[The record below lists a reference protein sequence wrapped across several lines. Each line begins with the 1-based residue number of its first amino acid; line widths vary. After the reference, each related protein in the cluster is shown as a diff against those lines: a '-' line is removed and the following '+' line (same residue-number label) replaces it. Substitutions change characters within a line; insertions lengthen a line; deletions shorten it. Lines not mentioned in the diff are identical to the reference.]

1 MAFRQND
8 IRLHQTSLFNDYLA
22 LSDKK
27 KELLRES
34 WAEAF
39 RNDIIPN
46 INEDLFR
53 PLFDEEGSASR
64 PNSPINVLVGA
75 SILQVMYGFS
85 EKELMQNIAFDF
97 RFSYALCLDSMNE
110 DAFSDRTLRRFHK
123 RVADYCETTGI
134 DLIKQTMEDMSDEL
148 ASIMGIDQ
156 TKRRMDSFM
165 IDMTAKRMGRRELV
179 YEANKGLVQYLFFI
193 GDTEGI
199 MHLQHYTE
207 SEDHNRILYNVPEEY
222 VKYRDGALLNDAS
235 LLMQKCE
242 DTYRDEKAFA
252 VFARVIQEQTVLAED
267 GTRRFR
273 TKEDGGMSS
282 SMMQGIS
289 DPDATYRFKAG
300 ESHYGYIAN
309 IEESVGAESSLI
321 TGYAFEPNNVSDQ
334 QMLRDRVEELP
345 PQEKH
350 TVIVADGGYD
360 DDVAKEKAAEKNI
373 EIITTDLL
381 GQDTDPVYG
390 GFRFNEEGT
399 EMEYCPRGNT
409 PIETRYDEK
418 SGKCTGTFTA
428 DQCDECPYRNTCK
441 PSGKRGDKRKVKAS
455 KKMAER
461 ARQQAEM
468 AKSSFKEYGMF
479 RNGVETIPSY
489 FRTVLNVDR
498 MYAYNKIRN
507 AMYFGIRV
515 MAYNVMKVTGFR
527 KKQREKSALNVLYEA

>member
-8 IRLHQTSLFNDYLA
+8 THIHQTSLFNDFLA

-27 KELLRES
+27 QKLLRES
-34 WAEAF
+34 WAATF

-46 INEDLFR
+46 INEELFR

-97 RFSYALCLDSMNE
+97 RFSYALCLDSINE
-110 DAFSDRTLRRFHK
+110 DAFCDRTLRRFHK
-123 RVADYCETTGI
+123 RIADYCAATGI
-134 DLIKQTMEDMSDEL
+134 DLIKQTMEDLAEEL
-148 ASIMGIDQ
+148 ASIMDIDLS
-156 TKRRMDSFM
+156 KRRMDSFM

-199 MHLQHYTE
+199 LHLNHYTE
-207 SEDHNRILYNVPEEY
+207 QEDHNRVLYNVPKEY
-222 VKYRDGALLNDAS
+222 VKYRDSALLNDAC
-235 LLMQKCE
+235 LLMQKCG
-242 DTYRDEKAFA
+242 DAYRTEKAFT
-252 VFARVIQEQTVLAED
+252 VFARVINEQTILNED

-289 DPDATYRFKAG
+289 DPDATYRSKAG
-300 ESHYGYIAN
+300 KSHYGYVAN
-309 IEESVGAESSLI
+309 IEESVGEDSSLI
-321 TGYAFEPNNVSDQ
+321 TSYAFETNNVSDQ
-334 QMLRDRVEELP
+334 QMLRERVNELP

-360 DDVAKEKAAEKNI
+360 DDIAREKAAEKNI

-390 GFRFNEEGT
+390 GFQFNEEGT
-399 EMEYCPRGNT
+399 EVESCPHGNT
-409 PIETRYDEK
+409 PIENRYDEK
-418 SGKCTGTFTA
+418 TGKCTATFAA
-428 DQCDECPYRNTCK
+428 DQCDQCPYRLTCK
-441 PSGKRGDKRKVKAS
+441 PSGKRGDTRKVKVS
-455 KKMAER
+455 KKMAKR
-461 ARQQAEM
+461 ARQQVEM
-468 AKSSFKEYGMF
+468 TRASFQKYGMF

-489 FRTVLNVDR
+489 FRAVLNVDH

-507 AMYFGIRV
+507 SIYFGIRV
-515 MAYNVMKVTGFR
+515 MAYNVMKTTGFR
-527 KKQREKSALNVLYEA
+527 KKQREKSAVNVLLGA